1 MTKRKIDQNAAPKDP
16 RRAARATHS
25 GTPTASNTPTADT
38 QSNTTV
44 DVSSSRPSK
53 RAMVKAA
60 MMQFTEAAA
69 TRATA
74 AMTTGDAPDL
84 HTLDDR

>member
-1 MTKRKIDQNAAPKDP
+1 
-16 RRAARATHS
+16 
-25 GTPTASNTPTADT
+25 
-38 QSNTTV
+38 
-44 DVSSSRPSK
+44 
-53 RAMVKAA
+53 MVKAA